1 MAPRRISRDVARWR
15 LRDILDLYGAPH
27 EARVDGAPQPGDPG
41 PPHPGGQDDP
51 HPGMMAAGAPQAAA
65 KAAAAPAFQPTGTVG
80 ASQPGGSPS
89 EGSVFLTL
97 ETLRRQCP
105 QLHLT
110 IERVV
115 QLAIERVN
123 GSLSEGSVCLTLETL
138 RSECPQLHLT
148 IERVVQLA
156 IERVVQQGGSAAPS
170 LTASEMRDGSRR
182 GREDSTG
189 PGEQ

>member
-115 QLAIERVN
+115 QLAIERV
-123 GSLSEGSVCLTLETL
+123 
-138 RSECPQLHLT
+138 
-148 IERVVQLA
+148 
-156 IERVVQQGGSAAPS
+156 VQQGGSAAPS

-182 GREDSTG
+182 GRDDPTG
-189 PGEQ
+189 PGQQ